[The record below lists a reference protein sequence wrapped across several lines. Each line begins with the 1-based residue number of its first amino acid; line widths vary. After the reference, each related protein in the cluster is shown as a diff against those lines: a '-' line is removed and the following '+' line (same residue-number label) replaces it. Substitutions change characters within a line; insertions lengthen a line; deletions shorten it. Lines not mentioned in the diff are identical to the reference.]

1 MRRCPCGVVAV
12 RSDQLVCRACFAPY
26 SLDASA
32 RVELVFP
39 TGVLT
44 VPAGRPLVLGREAD
58 AVTARLLEPY
68 GNLSRR
74 HASVRVDAD
83 GCAWIRD
90 EGSMNGT
97 FVEERRIVSGEWV
110 PLVVG
115 DRLRLAA
122 DLWVLVRA
130 VEGDDA

>member
-1 MRRCPCGVVAV
+1 M

-32 RVELVFP
+32 GVELAFP

-44 VPAGRPLVLGREAD
+44 VSTGRPLVLGREAD
-58 AVTARLLEPY
+58 SVAARLLEPY

-83 GCAWIRD
+83 GRAWIRD

-110 PLVVG
+110 PLAVG

-122 DLWVLVRA
+122 DLWVLVRG

>member
-1 MRRCPCGVVAV
+1 
-12 RSDQLVCRACFAPY
+12 VCRACFAPY
-26 SLDASA
+26 SLDAF
-32 RVELVFP
+32 VGIELAFP

-44 VPAGRPLVLGREAD
+44 VSAGQPLVLGRETD
-58 AVTARLLEPY
+58 TVTARLLEPY

-83 GCAWIRD
+83 GRAWIRD

-97 FVEERRIVSGEWV
+97 YVEERRIVSGEWV
-110 PLVVG
+110 PLAVG
-115 DRLRLAA
+115 YRLRLAA